1 MTIRQEKYTSLY
13 KETSILTTVH
23 WIHFFFHCYNFAEE
37 KSSKKLLIV
46 KCQVP
51 DKIFSS
57 SVTMSVTTWCWLY
70 ITVLH
75 AIFVWLDLV
84 RNLTHI
90 VRPQRATIQ
99 IEKTWSHFSNQIITL
114 FFFFFMNQK
123 SHPYPTTS
131 VLLLYDCQPINSAIC
146 HTQVAIT
153 CVCVDD
159 VVKGFTEHCYCTI
172 SVTTWQGFTN
182 ISPSNFLLCALC
194 ISRQIIFFTYY
205 IDSLGYH

>member
-1 MTIRQEKYTSLY
+1 MTLGDNQTREVYIPQSLY

-37 KSSKKLLIV
+37 KSSKKLFIV

-131 VLLLYDCQPINSAIC
+131 VLLLWLSTHQQCNMS
-146 HTQVAIT
+146 HTGSYYLRLCGWCSEGIYWT
-153 CVCVDD
+153 
-159 VVKGFTEHCYCTI
+159 
-172 SVTTWQGFTN
+172 
-182 ISPSNFLLCALC
+182 LLLHHQCNYMTRLHEYLP
-194 ISRQIIFFTYY
+194 F
-205 IDSLGYH
+205 